1 MKKIL
6 AMILVLMMVA
16 SFAGC
21 ATTGGAKTV
30 SATDPT
36 NPESISYKDYDNSL
50 SGLCEYLD
58 DLGYMVFDYNA
69 SADEA
74 GTATIKMNAE
84 LIGAESGFKSTY
96 RYDKVNWIVEVYY
109 YKDTNSDEY
118 KEAQTGKFTFEG
130 VEDGTFDITVK
141 NNYAIVVTA
150 PDGGEEREKAIVE
163 AFNNFYPDG
172 Q

>member
-1 MKKIL
+1 MKKII
-6 AMILVLMMVA
+6 AMILVLMMLA

-21 ATTGGAKTV
+21 ATAGTKTV

-50 SGLCEYLD
+50 SGLCDYLD
-58 DLGYMVFDYNA
+58 DLGYMVYDYNA

-74 GTATIKMNAE
+74 GTSTIKMNAE
-84 LIGAESGFKSTY
+84 LIGAEEGYKSSY
-96 RYDKVNWIVEVYY
+96 NYDKNNWVVEVYF

-130 VEDGTFDITVK
+130 VEDGTFDITVN

-150 PDGGEEREKAIVE
+150 PEDGEEREKAIVE